1 MSVFIPN
8 TFVTKFGADIIRE
21 YQRMGAALRPFAR
34 TVRLNSAE
42 QFWFPT
48 GGRIDAVE
56 KGGRHSDI
64 IINNTGHDRVLC
76 PTKPYYAADAVD
88 DVDQLLTNQ
97 SIQQF
102 YREMIVAGLGRKEDD
117 IQIQAM
123 AANNTPLA
131 TAPSATLSTAIV
143 EEANRTLSLADVPRD
158 NMRIALISPYQ
169 TSQLL
174 AAAAA
179 SGGFEVINRDVRGEA
194 GIASN
199 QEGRVIG
206 RWRSLM
212 WVEHTGL
219 PELAAGADTQI
230 FFFHAPAV
238 GKVIVKDIEVRV
250 GEIFQKD
257 EVLVRGKLVMGSTVV
272 RPEAVLSYQ
281 ASNS

>member
-1 MSVFIPN
+1 MSVFIPK

-34 TVRLNSAE
+34 TVRLTDAN

-48 GGRIDAVE
+48 GGTVEAVE

-64 IINNTGHDRVLC
+64 IINNTEHDRVLC
-76 PTKPYYAADAVD
+76 VTKPYYAADAVD
-88 DVDQLLTNQ
+88 DVDQLITNQ

-123 AANNTPLA
+123 VANNTPLSA
-131 TAPSATLSTAIV
+131 APSSTLSTAII

-158 NMRIALISPYQ
+158 NMRVALISPYQ

-174 AAAAA
+174 AAASTA
-179 SGGFEVINRDVRGEA
+179 GGFEVINRDVRGDA
-194 GIASN
+194 GVMSN

-206 RWRSLM
+206 RWRSFVF
-212 WVEHTGL
+212 VEHTGL
-219 PELAAGADTQI
+219 PLLNGGNDSQI

-238 GKVIVKDIEVRV
+238 GKCIVRDIEVRI

-257 EVLVRGKLVMGSTVV
+257 EVLIRGKLVMGSVV
-272 RPEAVLSYQ
+272 IRPEAVLSYQ
-281 ASNS
+281 ASNA